1 MCKGW
6 KKITKKENQGR
17 EKEARKLEGG
27 GNGQEKIR
35 QRETVKEKKSVDRKN
50 RIREKTRR
58 EMKSKKRERGQ
69 ETRYR

>member
-35 QRETVKEKKSVDRKN
+35 QRETVKEKKVYIGRT
-50 RIREKTRR
+50 E
-58 EMKSKKRERGQ
+58 
-69 ETRYR
+69 